1 MKVGIIQSS
10 YIPWR
15 GYFDFIASVDVFIVY
30 DTVQYSKGSWRNR
43 NRIKTAV
50 GPRWLTAHVRHDTLH
65 KRILDTMVDTTRPWR
80 ASHLDSFRQS
90 YRDAPHYSLAAE
102 LFASA
107 LGPEVSESIS
117 AVNRRLIRAIMEVLS
132 IRTPLV
138 MSETLDVEGDSTERL
153 VQLVKAVGGT
163 SYLSGPS
170 AGAYLDIEAF
180 RTAGLG
186 LFYKSYD
193 YPDYPQGSGP
203 FVGEVTILDLI
214 ARVGPACQRYMN
226 SRSPDWRVV

>member
-43 NRIKTAV
+43 NRIKTSV
-50 GPRWLTAHVRHDTLH
+50 GPRWLTMHVRHDTLH
-65 KRILDTMVDTTRPWR
+65 KRILDTMVDTSRPWR

-90 YRDAPHYSLAAE
+90 YRHAPHYGLAAE
-102 LFASA
+102 LFAGA
-107 LGPEVSESIS
+107 LGPEAAESIS
-117 AVNRRLIRAIMEVLS
+117 AVNLRLIRAVMEVLS

-138 MSETLDVEGDSTERL
+138 MSETLDVEGDPTERL
-153 VQLVKAVGGT
+153 VKLVRAVGGT

-170 AGAYLDIEAF
+170 ASDYLDVETF
-180 RTAGLG
+180 RAAGLG

-193 YPDYPQGSGP
+193 YPDYPQGPGP

-214 ARVGPACQRYMN
+214 AHVGLACKSYMT
-226 SRSPDWRVV
+226 SRSPDRRVV